1 MFISKDVILFFAL
14 IPTGGSVA
22 KLEAV
27 PLKFTKRWFTRSE
40 MTMVVLEGAFFR
52 LDPVLFC
59 WRLWW
64 KGVQKGVGKIV
75 GRSTETNLAISVALH
90 LSPGLMNYNLQAQYL
105 GSLLDIWDKNKST
118 SGVSFTL
125 HIFGTFLEVPIL
137 NCPLSLISSNLP
149 PYLFRERMIRYSYYD
164 A

>member
-1 MFISKDVILFFAL
+1 MLISKDVILFFAL
-14 IPTGGSVA
+14 IPTGGPVA

-40 MTMVVLEGAFFR
+40 MTMVVLEGAFSR

-90 LSPGLMNYNLQAQYL
+90 LSPGLMNYDLQTQYL

-125 HIFGTFLEVPIL
+125 HIFWNIFGSVHSKL
-137 NCPLSLISSNLP
+137 LSLISSNLP
-149 PYLFRERMIRYSYYD
+149 PYLFREWMIRYRYYD